1 MNKEFYVYLYWR
13 LDTNEVFYVGKGKG
27 DRWRRL
33 GKDRR
38 NNHFKNIVSKY
49 PIAVEI
55 VKDNL
60 TEQEAL
66 DIECWLINELVL
78 EYGFSIDI
86 PNNRS
91 SEKGYHLVN
100 CTWGGDGTSGCNP
113 FENKTEEEMKEIK
126 RKISENREY
135 KKRGDHENAKWVVC
149 LNTHEIFTSHMS
161 AQDKYSAHDIR
172 SVLKGKRNFSGKFPD
187 GTRLYWASFKDYIRL
202 KKEDVENIIEKG
214 EEKYKNKQTSLRN
227 PSAKTVICLA
237 TLKIFFTITEAAA
250 YYKCDKSGIGKC
262 CKGRCKYSGKL
273 PDGTP
278 LVWMYLED
286 FLNKCKYI
294 LL

>member
-33 GKDRR
+33 DRKY
-38 NNHFKNIVSKY
+38 NPHFMNIVNKY
-49 PIAVEI
+49 LIAVEI
-55 VKDNL
+55 FKDNL

-66 DIECWLINELVL
+66 DIECWVINELVF

-91 SEKGYHLVN
+91 SEKGCYLVN
-100 CTWGGDGTSGCNP
+100 MTWGGEGTSGVNA

-135 KKRGDHENAKWVVC
+135 KKRGDHESAKWVVC
-149 LNTHEIFTSHMS
+149 LNTHEIFTSHIS
-161 AQDKYSAHDIR
+161 AQEKYSAYDI
-172 SVLKGKRNFSGKFPD
+172 SLVLKGKRNSSGKFPD
-187 GTRLYWASFKDYIRL
+187 GTRLYWASFKDYIKL
-202 KKEDVENIIEKG
+202 KKENIENIIEKG

-227 PSAKTVICLA
+227 PSAKSVICLT
-237 TLKIFFTITEAAA
+237 TLKVFFTAKEGAV
-250 YYKCDKSGIGKC
+250 YYNCDASEIGKC
-262 CKGRCKYSGKL
+262 CKHKRDYCKNLK
-273 PDGTP
+273 
-278 LVWMYLED
+278 WMYVKD
-286 FLNKCKYI
+286 FLEKCKYI